1 MPKQKKR
8 HIADYSM
15 DEMAQLCDM
24 KINTFKNK
32 FDKVTEKYCI
42 DTDTFK
48 YDPGAVSGEYYFPAG
63 CSELLMILI
72 KTWDAN
78 PSSRS
83 QVNRDTNRDRVSV
96 SSINSFYTR
105 VLDEIEKLPP
115 EIKGLVYLL
124 NSYFATN
131 QLILWSDRMVKTLS
145 LFTETYMNERQENI
159 GALLQEFTCKIDE
172 FIYMLYVNQRALG
185 NIERK
190 NYISLYG
197 VAPEPDYLDYENVMR
212 SQNIGVD
219 YGIAALIEWLMV
231 NHFSNKEDLQFDMVD
246 ESQDVVVER
255 QKVYNT
261 IKNLYGSS
269 EFEESTIGKYTSGA
283 NTWKPISERI
293 KDGELYG
300 KDAMIRY
307 YEKEVAK
314 RELDIMS
321 LKQRIAALKSDD
333 NIGIGFP
340 NASEMNDINKSFL
353 QYYEMNEGSGSAAHK
368 KYADQYV
375 GQMLWN
381 FLTQEIN

>member
-15 DEMAQLCDM
+15 DEMAKLCDM

-32 FDKVTEKYCI
+32 FDKVTERYGI
-42 DTDTFK
+42 DPDTFK
-48 YDPGAVSGEYYFPAG
+48 YDPSAVSGEYYFPAG

-96 SSINSFYTR
+96 SSINNFYTK
-105 VLDEIEKLPP
+105 VLEEIEKLPP

-124 NSYFATN
+124 KSHFATN

-172 FIYMLYVNQRALG
+172 FIYMLFVNQRILG
-185 NIERK
+185 NIGRK
-190 NYISLYG
+190 NYISFYG
-197 VAPEPDYLDYENVMR
+197 TAPEPDNLDYKDAMR
-212 SQNIGVD
+212 SQNIGID
-219 YGIAALIEWLMV
+219 YGIAALIEWLMA
-231 NHFSNKEDLQFDMVD
+231 NLFSNKEDLQFDMIN
-246 ESQDVVVER
+246 ESQDVLVER
-255 QKVYNT
+255 QKVYNL
-261 IKNLYGSS
+261 IKDLYGSS
-269 EFEESTIGKYTSGA
+269 ELDESTFKKYTAGA
-283 NTWKPISERI
+283 TTWKSVSERI

-300 KDAMIRY
+300 KEAMIRY

-314 RELDIMS
+314 RECDIMS
-321 LKQRIAALKSDD
+321 LKQRIEALKADD
-333 NIGIGFP
+333 NIGFGFP
-340 NASEMNDINKSFL
+340 NATEMNDINKAYL
-353 QYYEMNEGSGSAAHK
+353 QYYEMNDGSGSKAHK